1 MNLLYFGDRHYSET
15 IPANRVDDF
24 FLNTALK
31 DQEIKEIGKQYN
43 VKAFLHPGDL
53 LERSKISMRFAK
65 EIAGFWTN
73 CDLSLPEDANLIK
86 DKQIDGNIFKTI
98 NSFTPLIGVY
108 GNHDLIGGDIGSV
121 DNTII
126 GLLSSIGIFNM
137 VSKENPYI
145 LYTEDGKKVAIT
157 GTSYHIGMDQDRFIK
172 DYIVEEKLGDYHI
185 HIVHGMLIEKS
196 VGTLYRHTTL
206 DQIKDTKADL
216 TLCGHDHLG
225 FGVIE
230 HEGKIFAN
238 IGAVVRQKNDK
249 RELKRIPS
257 VLLISIDEKGL
268 AVKEIPLKSAKPGEV
283 VLSREKVE
291 LRKEKQKALEKFKE
305 QTESLDILKGV
316 DVKEILEDVAANEKI
331 DEEIKLSILN
341 RIKEKENQDQKVVK
355 AKKDLFIS
363 KVILENFQSHKY
375 TELDLSKGF
384 NVLIGESRQGKSAV
398 IRAIR
403 WVFENK
409 VPGKAKS
416 FIRKGEDF
424 ARVSFTLSDE
434 TIISRYI
441 ESKRSGKN
449 TYKIIYPDGT
459 ISEGNTK
466 LLEEIQEVL
475 GFNDFI
481 IDKDLQ
487 VPLNILK
494 QGDSWFLIG
503 NDYTSTDRAKIIGAL
518 SGTHHADAAM
528 RDIDSEKNKLSSEA
542 KSYEKEMIAIHKNL
556 SNYDYLEDIEKIIKE
571 SEEVLKEIESLQMK
585 KNQIAKEYQFYKDFK
600 YNIDLQDRIIKQTSD
615 ISLIKQT
622 FNEVLNTQNKLNE
635 IAFVKDAYKLHL
647 DKWHNVSHY
656 INLTN
661 EINSVKFAYRD
672 VFDQNKQSES
682 IHKALNDYINQK
694 NQLAKEE
701 EIIKETQ
708 NINTLRELISKSK
721 VDESSLV
728 EVQKIYESYI
738 LENKKMVTILKFL
751 KLSENIDQVKTSF
764 NDITSFKTA
773 YETTEASLIE
783 YRKAKQK
790 LDPVS
795 EILKASESVE
805 LQKER
810 LKDLQETKQTYE
822 QIAVIQSELLE
833 INKQKKKQDEA
844 ILSLS
849 KSIDHQIDL
858 YKELLT
864 KEGVC
869 PTCYGTLDRA
879 IINRIIDNL
888 KPKEA

>member
-31 DQEIKEIGKQYN
+31 DQEIKDIGKQFD

-73 CDLSLPEDANLIK
+73 CDLSLPDDANLIK
-86 DKQIDGNIFKTI
+86 DKQIDGTIFKTI

-157 GTSYHIGMDQDRFIK
+157 GTSYHIGMDQEKFVK

-185 HIVHGMLIEKS
+185 HIVHGMLMEKS
-196 VGTLYRHTTL
+196 VGSLYRHTTL

-230 HEGKIFAN
+230 YDGKIFAN

-268 AVKEIPLKSAKPGEV
+268 SVKEIPLKSAKPGED

-316 DVKEILEDVAANEKI
+316 DVKEILEDVATNEKI

-341 RIKEKENQDQKVVK
+341 RIKEKENQDQKVIK

-416 FIRKGEDF
+416 FIRKGEEY
-424 ARVSFTLSDE
+424 ARVSFTLSDG

-441 ESKRSGKN
+441 EAKRSGKN
-449 TYKIIYPDGT
+449 TYKIIYPDGS

-503 NDYTSTDRAKIIGAL
+503 NNYTSTDRAKIIGAL

-528 RDIDSEKNKLSSEA
+528 RDIDNEKNKLASEA
-542 KSYEKEMIAIHKNL
+542 RSNEKEIVSIHKNL
-556 SNYDYLEDIEKIIKE
+556 SNYDYLDDLEKIISL
-571 SEEVLKEIESLQMK
+571 SEETMKEIEQLQALK
-585 KNQIAKEYQFYKDFK
+585 IAIAKEYQFYQELKA
-600 YNIDLQDRIIKQTSD
+600 NIEVEDKIIKATES
-615 ISLIKQT
+615 IGNIKLSL
-622 FNEVLNTQNKLNE
+622 NEVFVLKSKLNDVISVNE
-635 IAFVKDAYKLHL
+635 AYKAHL
-647 DKWHNVSHY
+647 EKLSAVANY

-661 EINSVKFAYRD
+661 KMDAVKSSFKEVYN
-672 VFDQNKQSES
+672 QNKQAEL
-682 IHKALNDYINQK
+682 IHVSLNEYRAIC
-694 NQLAKEE
+694 NQLIQEG
-701 EIIKETQ
+701 EIIKKTEQ
-708 NINTLRELISKSK
+708 IALLKNMFNKMRLDEINLNEIN
-721 VDESSLV
+721 
-728 EVQKIYESYI
+728 KIYDLYVV
-738 LENKKMVTILKFL
+738 ENKKRLSSLKFI
-751 KLSENIDQVKTSF
+751 KLSENI
-764 NDITSFKTA
+764 NDIKYDFNNVFKLKEQ
-773 YETTEASLIE
+773 YETVKCSALDYLKLLETLKPINDIIKSSQSIGAVEKELELLQKMKQE
-783 YRKAKQK
+783 YDQLA
-790 LDPVS
+790 
-795 EILKASESVE
+795 ILKSDILV
-805 LQKER
+805 L
-810 LKDLQETKQTYE
+810 
-822 QIAVIQSELLE
+822 
-833 INKQKKKQDEA
+833 NKQKDDQDKM
-844 ILSLS
+844 ITKLST
-849 KSIDHQIDL
+849 SIDVQIEAYKDL
-858 YKELLT
+858 LS

-869 PTCYGTLDRA
+869 PTCYGTLDKA
-879 IINRIIDNL
+879 IINRIIENL